1 MCRDDLQREFE
12 ALGMT
17 VSDEVLDKCV
27 TICMCSNIPAEEFV
41 ETWMAYA
48 LSNLDG
54 ADPTIEYINQF
65 ERKELKTY
73 TSQTQTKKP
82 LSKTE
87 TTPVIYN
94 RADSNAPSRG
104 DTSSMDVLDVYAT
117 TPKYSA
123 FEQKDSISISVSV
136 VKQSIPIPNHSNLFS

>member
-117 TPKYSA
+117 TPKNSG
-123 FEQKDSISISVSV
+123 S
-136 VKQSIPIPNHSNLFS
+136 

>member
-1 MCRDDLQREFE
+1 
-12 ALGMT
+12 
-17 VSDEVLDKCV
+17 
-27 TICMCSNIPAEEFV
+27 MCSNIPAEEFV

-117 TPKYSA
+117 TPKVSHEILQRTESLDINFGFDFLHVFVYYFS
-123 FEQKDSISISVSV
+123 SVPYV
-136 VKQSIPIPNHSNLFS
+136 YIYE